1 MPRMTRCAG
10 WNVWRLIV
18 TDHKN
23 IHMALAAAQA
33 SMGKAIKD
41 TKNDHFRSKYAD
53 LASVMDACLS
63 ALNTNGI
70 AVIQPTGTDERGDY
84 VETIL
89 VHGASDTSV
98 SCKVPL
104 IIGKRD
110 MQGYGSAVTYARR
123 YGLMSM
129 AGIAPEDDDGNA
141 AAQNPPKDV
150 PVVAAMSGGIAD
162 ARENAV
168 LDGLPENASPRQK
181 AEAFASQII
190 SEFQGKGAK
199 ALSNAW
205 DRWTKHIEQLGAKH
219 PDLHERVVDAYVM
232 RENELTEEKGIAA
245 Q

>member
-1 MPRMTRCAG
+1 MTE
-10 WNVWRLIV
+10 
-18 TDHKN
+18 HKN
-23 IHMALAAAQA
+23 IHMALASAQTM
-33 SMGKAIKD
+33 MGKAIKD

-63 ALNTNGI
+63 ALNSNGI
-70 AVIQPTGTDERGDY
+70 AVIQPTGTDDRGDY

-104 IIGKRD
+104 ILGKRD

-141 AAQNPPKDV
+141 AAKNPPKNHMTEALVQARDDAV
-150 PVVAAMSGGIAD
+150 MDAAPP
-162 ARENAV
+162 NAT
-168 LDGLPENASPRQK
+168 PRQR
-181 AEAFASQII
+181 AEAAVDLMIAEFRSKTGVKALNAAWDKWADKIGWLEVNMPDLREKVGDAFDVRMNDI
-190 SEFQGKGAK
+190 SEAQ
-199 ALSNAW
+199 
-205 DRWTKHIEQLGAKH
+205 
-219 PDLHERVVDAYVM
+219 
-232 RENELTEEKGIAA
+232 AA